1 LQLARLP
8 WWLVQSA
15 LVARASTLSTR
26 RWYWTEVSATW
37 ATCVCVCVC
46 VCARASVCVCVCV
59 CVCARARV
67 CVCVHTRICM
77 VGIMS
82 VGMQNKS
89 SKGKPLTDGRG
100 RLGEPG

>member
-1 LQLARLP
+1 LPIFVVGGGTLAAGE
-8 WWLVQSA
+8 VA
-15 LVARASTLSTR
+15 LVAGAIGFGGAGFNVVDTPL
-26 RWYWTEVSATW
+26 VLDGGI
-37 ATCVCVCVC
+37 CDVGDM
-46 VCARASVCVCVCV
+46 CVCV
-59 CVCARARV
+59 CVCARARVCV